1 MRWLTNNFSLNM
13 VDSTEDYTLTVQ
25 HMTKLQFKVE
35 TKAAR
40 NRLSQ
45 MDVCQELGLLPQSGT
60 VCATVGDEIYVAQFH
75 DGVLIFRKITIGEI
89 Q

>member
-1 MRWLTNNFSLNM
+1 M
-13 VDSTEDYTLTVQ
+13 VDSTTNYTLNVQ
-25 HMTKLQFKVE
+25 HMSKLQFKVE
-35 TKAAR
+35 TKAAK

-60 VCATVGDEIYVAQFH
+60 VCATIGDEIYVAQFH
-75 DGVLIFRKITIGEI
+75 NGVLIFRKITIGEI